1 MINVKNIYTET
12 VLGMMK
18 LGRRKI
24 ISIING
30 NLDRLFTLAEKEA
43 LKHNMD
49 RADRYVELARKI
61 GMRYNVPIPAKYK
74 RRLCNHCYS
83 YLLPGV
89 NARVR
94 TGKAKVIIF
103 CENCKKYMRIPF
115 IREVKERR
123 KHAKYP

>member
-1 MINVKNIYTET
+1 
-12 VLGMMK
+12 MK
-18 LGRRKI
+18 LGRKKTA
-24 ISIING
+24 SIVKE
-30 NLDRLFTLAEKEA
+30 RFEVLFTLAEKEA

-74 RRLCNHCYS
+74 RRFCKHCYS

-94 TGKAKVIIF
+94 TGKSKIIIF

-123 KHAKYP
+123 KHAKHP

>member
-1 MINVKNIYTET
+1 
-12 VLGMMK
+12 MK
-18 LGRRKI
+18 LGRRKTV
-24 ISIING
+24 SIVNG
-30 NLDRLFTLAEKEA
+30 NFDRLFSLAEKEA
-43 LKHNMD
+43 LKHNMY

-74 RRLCNHCYS
+74 KRLCKHCYS

-94 TGKAKVIIF
+94 TGRSKVIIF
-103 CENCKKYMRIPF
+103 CENCKKYMRFPF

-123 KHAKYP
+123 RKKVVRGKETGVREKHGRHS